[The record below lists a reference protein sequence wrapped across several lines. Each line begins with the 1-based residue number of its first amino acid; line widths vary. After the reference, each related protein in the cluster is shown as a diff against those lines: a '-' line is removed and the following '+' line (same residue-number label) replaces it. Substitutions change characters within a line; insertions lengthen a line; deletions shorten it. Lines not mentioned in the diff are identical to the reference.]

1 MNKERLFPEFPEVS
15 TKEWEEVIMADLKGG
30 DYEKKLVWKT
40 IEGFDVR
47 PYYRAEDLKNLDLRP
62 STKTDNNWDIRQDI
76 YEEDLTTAN
85 AIALEG
91 LKRGVNS
98 IGLNATK
105 VVKVEDLQVLLSGID
120 LTQVKINFLEARSYS
135 ELIDLFIYF
144 LKKESIDMSKVRG
157 SLNFDPF
164 GYALINGEFC
174 TDLNSV
180 YEKGAYILKVIRE
193 NIPNFDAINVGGNI
207 FNNAGASIVQELA
220 YTISAANEYLYNLN
234 QKGLEIHSIGYR
246 MMFSFATGS
255 NYFMEIAKI
264 RAARML
270 WRKIIEQYNPKCN
283 SAYDLF
289 ISTESSYYNK
299 TIYDPYV
306 NMLRTTTETMSAA
319 IAGADSIS
327 VYPFDVAFSENNSFS
342 TRIANNQQILLKEES
357 YLDKIVDPSAGSYYI
372 ETLTDSIAK
381 HAWDMFK
388 EIEAKG
394 GFVAAIQSGFIQDEI
409 EKTHAKRAT
418 DAAMRKTVILGT
430 NQYPNLNERM
440 ADKVQ
445 PECCE
450 KADKNDIKPLTCNR
464 LSKDFELLR
473 LEVEK
478 SGKAPKVFLLT
489 FGNLAFRKARAGFA
503 TNFFGVAG
511 YEIIDNLGFST
522 PEEGIK
528 AALDAKADI
537 VVLCSS
543 DEEYSEWVPNVTA
556 GLKGKVNHIIVAGY
570 PTEQVE
576 NFKAQG
582 VTDFIHVRSNCL
594 ESLKKYNKEILG

>member
-40 IEGFDVR
+40 LEGFDVR

-220 YTISAANEYLYNLN
+220 YTLSSANEYLYNLN
-234 QKGLEIHSIGYR
+234 QKG
-246 MMFSFATGS
+246 
-255 NYFMEIAKI
+255 
-264 RAARML
+264 
-270 WRKIIEQYNPKCN
+270 
-283 SAYDLF
+283 
-289 ISTESSYYNK
+289 
-299 TIYDPYV
+299 
-306 NMLRTTTETMSAA
+306 
-319 IAGADSIS
+319 
-327 VYPFDVAFSENNSFS
+327 
-342 TRIANNQQILLKEES
+342 
-357 YLDKIVDPSAGSYYI
+357 
-372 ETLTDSIAK
+372 
-381 HAWDMFK
+381 
-388 EIEAKG
+388 
-394 GFVAAIQSGFIQDEI
+394 
-409 EKTHAKRAT
+409 
-418 DAAMRKTVILGT
+418 
-430 NQYPNLNERM
+430 
-440 ADKVQ
+440 
-445 PECCE
+445 
-450 KADKNDIKPLTCNR
+450 
-464 LSKDFELLR
+464 
-473 LEVEK
+473 
-478 SGKAPKVFLLT
+478 
-489 FGNLAFRKARAGFA
+489 
-503 TNFFGVAG
+503 
-511 YEIIDNLGFST
+511 
-522 PEEGIK
+522 
-528 AALDAKADI
+528 
-537 VVLCSS
+537 
-543 DEEYSEWVPNVTA
+543 
-556 GLKGKVNHIIVAGY
+556 
-570 PTEQVE
+570 
-576 NFKAQG
+576 
-582 VTDFIHVRSNCL
+582 
-594 ESLKKYNKEILG
+594 